1 MRIYWSDTKL
11 RKIMRSYING
21 SDPQKVI
28 DLGLASP
35 EGVAID
41 WIVHNIYWSDPMAHR
56 IEVARLG
63 GSSRRTLLWKHIDEP
78 HSIAINPQE
87 G

>member
-11 RKIMRSYING
+11 RTIMRAYING
-21 SDPQKVI
+21 SDLQRVV

-41 WIVHNIYWSDPMAHR
+41 WIVHNIYWADSAAHR

-63 GSSRRTLLWKHIDEP
+63 GSSRRALLWRDVDEP
-78 HSIAINPQE
+78 HSIALDPHE